1 MKNNKGFTLTELVAV
16 LVILVLLMTMAYPNF
31 ANLSATAKSNYDNA
45 TKIIIRSAAS
55 MYVNNN
61 KEKVDEKIQSD
72 GEYCVPIG
80 TLIAYEY
87 LDAEIHDVNDIKI
100 PDNRCVLVTMT
111 TDSNSKN
118 KYSYDIQDKTETPK
132 TATGDFLPPLIKI
145 KKLNTVECSNVMN
158 ISQIDDFY
166 NNCQIEVTDNVDS
179 AATFQILQLSE
190 EEANAT
196 RSLKLDKMFTEENNK
211 IFVNYSATDSSGNKA
226 IPLQIQ
232 LVLPE

>member
-16 LVILVLLMTMAYPNF
+16 LVILIILMTMAYPNF
-31 ANLSATAKSNYDNA
+31 SNLSSTAKSNYDNA

-80 TLIAYEY
+80 TLISYEY
-87 LDAEIHDVNDIKI
+87 LDSEIQDANGKKI
-100 PDNRCVLVTMT
+100 PDNQCVLVSIT
-111 TDSNSKN
+111 TDLNSKN
-118 KYSYDIQDKTETPK
+118 KYSYDIQDKVKTPK
-132 TATGDFLPPLIKI
+132 VATGDFLPPLIKI
-145 KKLNTVECSNVMN
+145 KSKNSTVCDTVNNINTIE
-158 ISQIDDFY
+158 DYY
-166 NNCQIEVTDNVDS
+166 NNCEVEVTDNVDKS
-179 AATFQILQLSE
+179 ATFQILQLSE
-190 EEANAT
+190 EIANQS

-211 IFVNYSATDSSGNKA
+211 IFISYSAIDSSGNKA

-232 LVLPE
+232 LILPE